1 MINTAKILDITKE
14 KVMIEIIC
22 AIISGVFAIISAV
35 FGGISI
41 YNCKQSNKQN
51 LSSGNNCNNMQFGEN
66 NHDKNK

>member
-1 MINTAKILDITKE
+1 
-14 KVMIEIIC
+14 MIEIIC

-51 LSSGNNCNNMQFGEN
+51 ISSGNNCNNMQFGEN